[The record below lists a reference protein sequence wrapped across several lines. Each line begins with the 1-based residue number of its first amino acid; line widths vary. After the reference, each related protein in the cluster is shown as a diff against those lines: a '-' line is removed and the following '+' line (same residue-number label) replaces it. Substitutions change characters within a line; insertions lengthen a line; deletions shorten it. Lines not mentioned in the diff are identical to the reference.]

1 MSKYYAIGISLPK
14 ATSHHPQHDT
24 ICFLSNCFNYTI
36 LHRCGKSVDIF
47 TLGNEAVLMRKDCGF
62 TRGIDARQVVDMKTV
77 WQMPASR
84 DGLWNN
90 QVIPVAGR

>member
-1 MSKYYAIGISLPK
+1 
-14 ATSHHPQHDT
+14 
-24 ICFLSNCFNYTI
+24 
-36 LHRCGKSVDIF
+36 
-47 TLGNEAVLMRKDCGF
+47 MRKDCGF